1 MLPGF
6 DNLRMESFMAIHEGF
21 KTMQDD
27 QEEFTVDEIEQISS
41 EDEFA
46 DVQTIKAKDTKATEK
61 AMTTE
66 TKKEEE
72 EPATPTKRATKAESS
87 TKPTMAMVASE
98 EDTVEGEEETREF
111 ITKYIESE
119 EDTPETTRTTR
130 TTKTKASVKEGFQG
144 STLTQMSNTKLILLT
159 LIIVM
164 ISFILNMDNTRMMVK
179 GWLRCGTKTVLCIS
193 ALFGLLVY
201 VVLKI
206 FA

>member
-1 MLPGF
+1 
-6 DNLRMESFMAIHEGF
+6 MESFMAIHEGF
-21 KTMQDD
+21 KTMQED

-61 AMTTE
+61 AMPKE
-66 TKKEEE
+66 SKKKEEA
-72 EPATPTKRATKAESS
+72 PTATTTTKTTKA
-87 TKPTMAMVASE
+87 MVNSKKE
-98 EDTVEGEEETREF
+98 EVVEGEEETREF

-119 EDTPETTRTTR
+119 EDMEESKTPETTARA
-130 TTKTKASVKEGFQG
+130 TKTKTSVKEGFQG

-179 GWLRCGTKTVLCIS
+179 SWLRCGTKTVLCIS

-206 FA
+206 FV